1 VFDRH
6 DTSGGG
12 GFIAREALGACLL
25 ELKVELTQPKH
36 DEIAGTGIVVWQDLH
51 RALDLPKIG
60 APSSP
65 TRGDPMTYSLS
76 LSLSHSSPSGEGV
89 TEATSTTRTFE
100 LFHING
106 VEKVLGGSTP
116 APRVCSLSVAVP
128 PKWNVGDWTHDA
140 QGANPNPGGDSDDAG
155 LEAQLVDVVRTR
167 WQRARC
173 HWAAGEA
180 PSLV

>member
-1 VFDRH
+1 MFDRH

-116 APRVCSLSVAVP
+116 GRAARGRLSAEP
-128 PKWNVGDWTHDA
+128 ASALIAA
-140 QGANPNPGGDSDDAG
+140 QGATYAAALAG
-155 LEAQLVDVVRTR
+155 PTPCQT
-167 WQRARC
+167 
-173 HWAAGEA
+173 G
-180 PSLV
+180 